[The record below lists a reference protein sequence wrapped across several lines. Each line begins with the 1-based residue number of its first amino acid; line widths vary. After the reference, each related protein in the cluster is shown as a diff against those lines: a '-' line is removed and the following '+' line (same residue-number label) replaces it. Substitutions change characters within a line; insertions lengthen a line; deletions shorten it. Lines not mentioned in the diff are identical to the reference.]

1 MRGRKLSDSN
11 TQVYTQASEWLV
23 EFRAGD
29 VDASARRD
37 FNAWLRKSP
46 ENVLAYLE
54 IAAIWNESVSL
65 DPQRRFSVDELIA
78 CAQAD
83 PANVVPLEV
92 GTPFPR
98 ETARV
103 EADAVP
109 QRRTADPHLRS
120 FSRSVRARPRL
131 FATCASVF
139 IAAILLIGYQLYRGT
154 NYATGVGEQRVVALA
169 DGSTVELNTRSR
181 IRLRFTPERRTIDLV
196 EGQALFHVAKDAAR
210 PFIVYS
216 DRVRVRAVG
225 TQFDVYRKKGRT
237 TVTVLEGRVAVLE
250 ARAPA
255 AATRGLDSAGGTASQ
270 ASGAVGSRPGS
281 RLSQLQDAGD
291 PGDGLPPTVLLS
303 AGEQVTVTPD
313 MKALPIHANVATA
326 TAWTQRRI
334 VFESASLA
342 EAAEEFNRYNTRQI
356 VIHGVSPDF
365 HINGMFSSTDPASLV
380 RFLQA
385 RTHFKIVETSR
396 QIDISSD

>member
-11 TQVYTQASEWLV
+11 TRVYTQASEWFV

-29 VDASARRD
+29 IDAAARRD
-37 FNAWLRKSP
+37 FNEWLRKAP
-46 ENVLAYLE
+46 ENVRAYLE

-83 PANVVPLEV
+83 PANVVPLEF
-92 GTPFPR
+92 GTSFPA

-103 EADAVP
+103 AAVEVP
-109 QRRTADPHLRS
+109 QRRSAGAHPSSS
-120 FSRSVRARPRL
+120 FRSVRARPRL
-131 FATCASVF
+131 FAACALVF
-139 IAAILLIGYQLYRGT
+139 MAAIALIGYRLYGGET
-154 NYATGVGEQRVVALA
+154 YATGVGEQRVIALA
-169 DGSTVELNTRSR
+169 DGSTVELNTRSQ
-181 IRLRFTPERRTIDLV
+181 IRLRFTPERRAVDLV

-225 TQFDVYRKKGRT
+225 TQFDVYRRKGRT
-237 TVTVLEGRVAVLE
+237 TVTVVEGRVAVME

-255 AATRGLDSAGGTASQ
+255 ASTR
-270 ASGAVGSRPGS
+270 
-281 RLSQLQDAGD
+281 D
-291 PGDGLPPTVLLS
+291 PGDGLPPPVLLS
-303 AGEQVTVTPD
+303 DGEQVTVTPD
-313 MKALPIHANVATA
+313 MKALPIRANAVTA

-342 EAAEEFNRYNTRQI
+342 EAAEEFNRYNARQI
-356 VIHGVSPDF
+356 VIHGVNRDF
-365 HINGMFSSTDPASLV
+365 HINGMFSSSDPASLV

-396 QIDISSD
+396 QIDISSN